1 MYKCIRCTDDVALLA
16 EAEKHIKK
24 MIDDGH
30 AGKVLGGEGAGSNTR
45 KTKIMKF
52 RKRGGRWKINWMWKK
67 NIIEE
72 VRKFR
77 CMVKFKRK

>member
-1 MYKCIRCTDDVALLA
+1 
-16 EAEKHIKK
+16 
-24 MIDDGH
+24 
-30 AGKVLGGEGAGSNTR
+30 
-45 KTKIMKF
+45 MKF